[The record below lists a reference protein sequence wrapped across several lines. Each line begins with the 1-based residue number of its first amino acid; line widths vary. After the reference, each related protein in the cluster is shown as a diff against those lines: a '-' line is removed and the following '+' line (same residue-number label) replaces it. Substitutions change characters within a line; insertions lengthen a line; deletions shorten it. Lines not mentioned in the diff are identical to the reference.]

1 MGAQGVENL
10 GLEKAEAEYKELMG
24 TVAGPWWQRG
34 RAPTPPPPHG
44 SRAPVVLVSLHL
56 LQVGATPVFHLLQSL
71 APARGRLPAR
81 ERAGQCLQPSRLLGH
96 RLLQL
101 CPKQQGLRGWGRHPG
116 AKGRMGRKNVWDP
129 QRGPTPRPGPG
140 KEQPCASSPPRSL
153 IRQPVVGGGAGG
165 RPAGGRALLTCDH
178 VSQPQGSQLRE
189 AVEGAVLLSGQK
201 AALHLGVPAGRR

>member
-1 MGAQGVENL
+1 MGPPGSDLKGTQPRWGHRGVKVGAQGVENL

-24 TVAGPWWQRG
+24 TVTGPWWQRG

-81 ERAGQCLQPSRLLGH
+81 ERAGQRLQPSRLLGH

-116 AKGRMGRKNVWDP
+116 AEGRMGRKNIWDP
-129 QRGPTPRPGPG
+129 RRGPTPRPGPG
-140 KEQPCASSPPRSL
+140 KEQPCASSPPRS
-153 IRQPVVGGGAGG
+153 PPPPAVGVGRAAGRPGQGLAHLRPRRPAARKPAAGG
-165 RPAGGRALLTCDH
+165 C
-178 VSQPQGSQLRE
+178 
-189 AVEGAVLLSGQK
+189 
-201 AALHLGVPAGRR
+201 